1 MMQSLGSGV
10 NVVLYAYNAELHG
23 LYENVEIG
31 QYLAKTFEFNLAA
44 ITESLRSFV
53 PVPPETMSALT
64 NDLYHPH

>member
-1 MMQSLGSGV
+1 M

-31 QYLAKTFEFNLAA
+31 QYLAKTFELNLTE

-53 PVPPETMSALT
+53 PVPPEIMSAST
-64 NDLYHPH
+64 NDFHHPH